1 MCRYAWA
8 WGETDWYSQTADSI
22 EEYMEDALYELE
34 DYGYDPKEGRNS
46 IVIGEIIE
54 YVPTVDVVNIIEGMI
69 DNAYD
74 QVENLCV
81 WEDALFEDKDKIEE
95 LSSDLNNVLY
105 KWLDKNNLKPSFFI
119 VDNIKEY
126 EISPK

>member
-1 MCRYAWA
+1 LVGDNIRNN
-8 WGETDWYSQTADSI
+8 SNNFHV
-22 EEYMEDALYELE
+22 
-34 DYGYDPKEGRNS
+34 EGAK
-46 IVIGEIIE
+46 G
-54 YVPTVDVVNIIEGMI
+54 
-69 DNAYD
+69 
-74 QVENLCV
+74 